1 MYSKED
7 AVQYYIENTVQYY
20 MYEALLRLAQK
31 YCKEFLLVVRTSM
44 KTEEYAKKILS
55 ELQPY
60 LTYED
65 YDSSWPG
72 TEITGF
78 AEINHYK
85 LNDET
90 ISILKKYSS
99 GLKSWILPVLP
110 EDLCFMKD
118 RDTAWMVSITHEMEF
133 YFVDPSQEEL
143 DSIRRIGIQL
153 RSLRQ

>member
-1 MYSKED
+1 MGED
-7 AVQYYIENTVQYY
+7 AMLYYIENTVQYY

-31 YCKEFLLVVRTSM
+31 YCKEFLLVLRTSLRQGS
-44 KTEEYAKKILS
+44 YAKNILA
-55 ELQPY
+55 ELKPY

-78 AEINHYK
+78 AEINRYT
-85 LNDET
+85 LNYDT
-90 ISILKKYSS
+90 VSILTKYSS
-99 GLKSWILPVLP
+99 GLKSWMLPVLP

-118 RDTAWMVSITHEMEF
+118 RDTPWMVSTTHEGEF

-143 DSIRRIGIQL
+143 EELKQIGIKVK
-153 RSLRQ
+153 SAGVD